1 MSELRLS
8 ADPDAVCHLVC
19 CRAEDWTVGF
29 CGAVSE
35 EINYVGPTCP
45 ACRAAALEMD
55 PDLYRRTPP
64 VCPVDHAPCPSE
76 HEVDTRVAE
85 STAPARPE

>member
-1 MSELRLS
+1 VGDLRLS
-8 ADPDAVCHLVC
+8 ADPNAVCHLVC

-29 CGAVSE
+29 CGARSD

-45 ACRAAALEMD
+45 DCRAAALEMD
-55 PDLYRRTPP
+55 PELYRRSPP
-64 VCPVDHAPCPSE
+64 VCPVDHEPCPSG

-85 STAPARPE
+85 TTVPVRPD